1 MKVQIIMQINMQI
14 IMQIIDAEPGSVY
27 KFKMSD
33 STSDSDDTT
42 TTTYLSDSND
52 LDGSSNPKKA
62 KVMRKNHGAAVYRT
76 KFNPQWR
83 EKFPFIDKVSDD
95 IYSFYCNICKRSV
108 KCSHMGITDVER
120 HVGNQMHIANVKAA
134 RGQRTINF
142 PRNDS
147 PLIEKVCKII

>member
-1 MKVQIIMQINMQI
+1 
-14 IMQIIDAEPGSVY
+14 
-27 KFKMSD
+27 MSD

-42 TTTYLSDSND
+42 TATYLSDSND

-62 KVMRKNHGAAVYRT
+62 KVMK
-76 KFNPQWR
+76 

-108 KCSHMGITDVER
+108 KCSHMGITNIEK

-147 PLIEKVCKII
+147 PLIEKTTRAEVKIATMLVKHNIPLAVVDELTPLFQDVFSDRTFHQGEQKQHV

>member
-1 MKVQIIMQINMQI
+1 MKVQIIMHI

-42 TTTYLSDSND
+42 TKTYLSDSND

-62 KVMRKNHGAAVYRT
+62 KVTRKNHGAAVYRT

-120 HVGNQMHIANVKAA
+120 HVNLIA
-134 RGQRTINF
+134 
-142 PRNDS
+142 S
-147 PLIEKVCKII
+147 